1 MRSVGSCSTPRF
13 SQFYCSVALA
23 LHFAKGPIDKRQ
35 RGIAVLN
42 QTFTIPPGER
52 RYEVRGSWVNPFNRD
67 LHASTIT
74 PHMHLLGRDMK
85 VTATYPDGTVRPLIH
100 IDDWDFNWQSTYT
113 FSQPISLPA
122 GTRID
127 LHRLRATRR
136 SRRCRPP
143 DSSAI
148 ACRTPRPGKETY
160 PTTLRT
166 AFSVQPVRVEPL
178 AVPDPTNLTEC

>member
-1 MRSVGSCSTPRF
+1 MHYNNGATEARTDRTRV
-13 SQFYCSVALA
+13 A

-52 RYEVRGSWVNPFNRD
+52 RYEVRGSWTNPFNRD

-74 PHMHLLGRDMK
+74 PHMHLLGREMK
-85 VTATYPDGTVRPLIH
+85 VTATYPDGTVRPLIL

-113 FSQPISLPA
+113 FAQPIPLPA

-127 LHRLRATRR
+127 MVATFDNSADNLRQP
-136 SRRCRPP
+136 SHP
-143 DSSAI
+143 
-148 ACRTPRPGKETY
+148 PRPVSWGEG
-160 PTTLRT
+160 TTDEMAIVFLGVTVDSERIGWRPR
-166 AFSVQPVRVEPL
+166 SH
-178 AVPDPTNLTEC
+178 